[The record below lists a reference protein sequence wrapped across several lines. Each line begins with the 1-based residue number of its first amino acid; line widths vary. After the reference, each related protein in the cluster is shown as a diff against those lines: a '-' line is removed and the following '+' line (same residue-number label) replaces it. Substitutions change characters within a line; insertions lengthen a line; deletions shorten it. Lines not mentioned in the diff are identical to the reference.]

1 MSVLADA
8 PEPASDVVS
17 FLGGLPDGSKD
28 RPFPCKDSE
37 TLSIVLTAL
46 FLDVRFNLRNR
57 RTEWLGLGVLDQDEW
72 VATSDRKLASLR
84 EQIAREFYVDTREG
98 PKPLAWGREAFHDT
112 LNALLHYRER
122 DPFLDY
128 LDGLPEWDGF
138 ARLEGTL
145 CNMFKVAW
153 SPLAEWASQFIFLG
167 AVQRTYEPGCKLDEI
182 PVLIGPQGIGKSAL
196 LREAVPP
203 DIPDLHGDGLRWD
216 APIKEQ
222 VEAVLGRLIVEVGEM
237 AGRRR
242 ADIEHVKSFVTRQD
256 DGHVRLAYARSP
268 ESLPRRFILV
278 ATTNN
283 ESDLPNDP
291 TGNRRFVPI
300 VLRDGVNVEAWMAE
314 AREQLWAEALHL
326 YGQGRRANL
335 PRELFEAQRERAELH
350 RDRDD
355 LIEDAIANLP
365 DGGPYRLAQII
376 KMLDEAARGLPQKRI
391 TRALRIG
398 GWKDKRTNK
407 KRLWTREGDR

>member
-1 MSVLADA
+1 M
-8 PEPASDVVS
+8 
-17 FLGGLPDGSKD
+17 
-28 RPFPCKDSE
+28 
-37 TLSIVLTAL
+37 
-46 FLDVRFNLRNR
+46 VRFNLRNR

-138 ARLEGTL
+138 ARLEGML

-222 VEAVLGRLIVEVGEM
+222 GRGRPG
-237 AGRRR
+237 APNRRGRR
-242 ADIEHVKSFVTRQD
+242 
-256 DGHVRLAYARSP
+256 DGRPAAR
-268 ESLPRRFILV
+268 RHR
-278 ATTNN
+278 T
-283 ESDLPNDP
+283 
-291 TGNRRFVPI
+291 
-300 VLRDGVNVEAWMAE
+300 
-314 AREQLWAEALHL
+314 
-326 YGQGRRANL
+326 GQG
-335 PRELFEAQRERAELH
+335 LH
-350 RDRDD
+350 
-355 LIEDAIANLP
+355 NSP
-365 DGGPYRLAQII
+365 G
-376 KMLDEAARGLPQKRI
+376 
-391 TRALRIG
+391 
-398 GWKDKRTNK
+398 
-407 KRLWTREGDR
+407 

>member
-8 PEPASDVVS
+8 PEPASGVMS
-17 FLGGLPDGSKD
+17 FPGGPPDGSKE

-57 RTEWLGLGVLDQDEW
+57 RSEWLGLGVLDQDEW

-84 EQIAREFYVDTREG
+84 EQIARQFYVDTREG
-98 PKPLAWGREAFHDT
+98 PKPLAWGRDAFNDSM
-112 LNALLHYRER
+112 NALLHYREH

-128 LDGLPEWDGF
+128 LEKLPEWDGVP
-138 ARLEGTL
+138 RLNETL
-145 CNMFKVAW
+145 CNMFKAAW
-153 SPLAEWASQFIFLG
+153 SPLVEWASQFIFLG

-242 ADIEHVKSFVTRQD
+242 ADIEQVKGFITRQD

-278 ATTNN
+278 ATTND

-314 AREQLWAEALHL
+314 VREQLWAEALHL
-326 YGQGRRANL
+326 YREGRRANL
-335 PRELFEAQRERAELH
+335 PRELFESQRDRAELH

-365 DGGPYRLAQII
+365 DGGPYRLARIVE
-376 KMLDEAARGLPQKRI
+376 MLDEAARGLPQKRI
-391 TRALRIG
+391 TCALRNG
-398 GWKDKRTNK
+398 GWHDKRTK
-407 KRLWTREGDR
+407 KERLWTREGDR

>member
-8 PEPASDVVS
+8 PKPASDVVP
-17 FLGGLPDGSKD
+17 FPGGPPDGTKD
-28 RPFPCKDSE
+28 RPFHRKDSE
-37 TLSIVLTAL
+37 SLSSVLTTL
-46 FLDVRFNLRNR
+46 HLDVRFNLRNR
-57 RTEWLGLGVLDQDEW
+57 RSEWLGLGVLDQDNW
-72 VATSDRKLASLR
+72 AAISDRKLASMR
-84 EQIAREFYVDTREG
+84 EQIARQFFVDTRDG
-98 PKPLAWGREAFHDT
+98 PKPLSWGRDAFHET
-112 LNALLHYRER
+112 LKALLYYRER

-128 LDGLPEWDGF
+128 LEELPEWDGF

-145 CNMFKVAW
+145 CNMFKVVW

-216 APIKEQ
+216 SPIKEQ

-242 ADIEHVKSFVTRQD
+242 ADIEHVKSFITRQD

-268 ESLPRRFILV
+268 EPLPRRFILV
-278 ATTNN
+278 GTTND

-300 VLRDGVNVEAWMAE
+300 VLREGVNVEAWMAE
-314 AREQLWAEALHL
+314 IREQLWAEALHL
-326 YGQGRRANL
+326 YREGRRANL
-335 PRELFEAQRERAELH
+335 PRELFGFQRESVELH

-355 LIEDAIANLP
+355 LIEDAIADLLD
-365 DGGPYRLAQII
+365 DGPFSLEQIVQ
-376 KMLDEAARGLPQKRI
+376 MLGEAARGVPQDRI
-391 TRALRIG
+391 VRALRNG
-398 GWKDKRTNK
+398 GWRRKRTSK
-407 KRLWTREGDR
+407 KRQWLRKRDR

>member
-138 ARLEGTL
+138 ARLEGML

-153 SPLAEWASQFIFLG
+153 SPLVEWASQFIFLG

-242 ADIEHVKSFVTRQD
+242 ADIEQVKGFITRQD

-355 LIEDAIANLP
+355 LIEDAIADLP

-376 KMLDEAARGLPQKRI
+376 EMLDEAARGLPQKRI
-391 TRALRIG
+391 TGALRNG
-398 GWKDKRTNK
+398 GWNDTRTNK
-407 KRLWTREGDR
+407 ERLWTREGDR